1 MTVHPTAADRQPD
14 LAAMHFTAQH
24 LIGLRLLAAADELGS
39 LGAAA
44 RATGMAQPNVS
55 RAIAALEDT
64 LGAPLLD
71 RSPRGST
78 ATALGKSVI
87 AAAASLFDA
96 AATFRR
102 DVTSLLADDSAPL
115 RVSAS
120 MTVAEHLMPGWLST
134 YRRRHPDADVGL
146 RVRNSERVFDEVLA
160 GTCDIGFVETPL
172 ARKDLNATVIADD
185 HLVVV
190 VAPGHPWAGRGRN
203 AAGSAADAPPTGE
216 FALGPVTAAEL
227 AATPLVLREPGSGTR
242 TFHDRALAPWN
253 PAPPAV
259 ELGSNAAVAAI
270 VRAGGEPGVLSELA
284 VADAVAHGE
293 LVVVDVDERLDLH
306 RHIRAVWRGTG
317 GPGRNARELIDIAS
331 R

>member
-87 AAAASLFDA
+87 AAAAPLFDA

-190 VAPGHPWAGRGRN
+190 VAPGHPWAG
-203 AAGSAADAPPTGE
+203 
-216 FALGPVTAAEL
+216 
-227 AATPLVLREPGSGTR
+227 TR